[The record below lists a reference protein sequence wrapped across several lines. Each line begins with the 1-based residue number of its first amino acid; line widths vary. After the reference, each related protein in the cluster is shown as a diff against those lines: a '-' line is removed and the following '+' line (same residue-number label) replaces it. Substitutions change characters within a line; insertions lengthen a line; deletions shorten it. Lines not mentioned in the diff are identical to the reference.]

1 MRKSE
6 GGTPAHIVTFSPCA
20 VFEGNKNL
28 STQGGPCPVQGL
40 QFPCREITLL
50 LESIQE
56 SLEEI
61 SLLVVKCRC
70 YKLLGCR
77 IVNGGMLTQN
87 ALQQFNL
94 ESTAHLTGGR

>member
-1 MRKSE
+1 
-6 GGTPAHIVTFSPCA
+6 
-20 VFEGNKNL
+20 FEGSKNL
-28 STQGGPCPVQGL
+28 STQGSTCPVQGL
-40 QFPCREITLL
+40 QFPCREMAPL

-56 SLEEI
+56 SLEET
-61 SLLVVKCRC
+61 SLLVVQCSC
-70 YKLLGCR
+70 YKLLLSW